1 MGKDKAAKA
10 EATPPDPSRER
21 RRQREA
27 LAEAIA
33 IRDEADA
40 GDKLVSRARERARA
54 DLFKANRA
62 LEDAEA
68 ALSNARET
76 ARLSLVDAYVDGDDG
91 AAPPAKIADAE
102 AALAKARTRQAEMKM
117 IADELAAR
125 QRAPGWS
132 IPNRAVEDAMRAVV
146 KNHLAVRR
154 LCEDFDTARRV
165 FQQHEATLIFL
176 AGQHCIPSDLIDV
189 APKAHATRYADA
201 DPQWVQALEGLKHDA
216 DFQLPN
222 CCDENAN
229 PHSKAPSP

>member
-21 RRQREA
+21 SPQREA
-27 LAEAIA
+27 LAAAIA
-33 IRDEADA
+33 IRDEADPD
-40 GDKLVSRARERARA
+40 DKLVSQARERARD

-62 LEDAEA
+62 VEA
-68 ALSNARET
+68 AERALASARET
-76 ARLSLVDAYVDGDDG
+76 ARLSLVGAYVDGDDG
-91 AAPPAKIADAE
+91 AAAPATIDDAE

-117 IADELAAR
+117 IADELAAH

-132 IPNRAVEDAMRAVV
+132 IPNRAVEDAMRAIV

-189 APKAHATRYADA
+189 APKAHATRFADA
-201 DPQWVQALEGLKHDA
+201 DPQWVQALEALKQDA

-222 CCDENAN
+222 WGDENVN
-229 PHSKAPSP
+229 PYPKAPSS